1 MMIAELVL
9 DFILFVS
16 NIDCLGVPSPEILY
30 DAHFVLFTSMLF
42 VSFIFPLIFAVP
54 MIPGSRVSAKI
65 QQLLNTLKR
74 PKRKPLQEFF
84 QDEEEEL
91 ESKFTHVL

>member
-1 MMIAELVL
+1 MCSHSAFYYFALIKV
-9 DFILFVS
+9 
-16 NIDCLGVPSPEILY
+16 G
-30 DAHFVLFTSMLF
+30 
-42 VSFIFPLIFAVP
+42 PL

-91 ESKFTHVL
+91 EGKSLLHDGQLDN